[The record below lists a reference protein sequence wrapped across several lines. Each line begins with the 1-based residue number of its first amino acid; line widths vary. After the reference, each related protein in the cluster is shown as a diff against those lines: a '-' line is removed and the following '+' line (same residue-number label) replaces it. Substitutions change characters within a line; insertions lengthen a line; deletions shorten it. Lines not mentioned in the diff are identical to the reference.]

1 MRPASTYEGSL
12 LDRLICSYFY
22 GQSLRTPK
30 NQLISAYVQRS
41 VRGAVCG
48 GGRGCSGGEA
58 ATGEG
63 SSSTLKILR
72 HTT

>member
-30 NQLISAYVQRS
+30 NQLISADVRRS
-41 VRGAVCG
+41 VCG
-48 GGRGCSGGEA
+48 GGRGCGGEA